1 MAFLGRES
9 EADKQRI
16 ERMRVWIHARTPYAL
31 ISLALGLLAVVDFWT
46 LILGVAAGVAAIVT
60 GRRGLHEIRANP
72 QLLGRRLCASGI
84 ALGGLGIAL
93 SLFMWKWG
101 FAMLPGA

>member
-9 EADKQRI
+9 EADQQRI

-46 LILGVAAGVAAIVT
+46 LVLGVAAGVAAIAT
-60 GRRGLHEIRANP
+60 GRRGLREINANP
-72 QLLGRRLCASGI
+72 QLLGRRLCVAGI
-84 ALGGLGIAL
+84 ALGAMGIAL
-93 SLFMWKWG
+93 SIFMWKWG
-101 FAMLPGA
+101 FAMLAGQ